1 LECRIRKRVDG
12 LHEMNE
18 GETPDIHTEN
28 HRVRGTFGEPYK
40 CRHKY
45 ECKPIPCLL
54 KKPISTHIAAC
65 YYNLKL

>member
-1 LECRIRKRVDG
+1 
-12 LHEMNE
+12 MNE